1 MLMKNKFSES
11 CCLVMM
17 GTMLSITN
25 VIGQEVIE
33 PHSTVIKKD
42 VVVMNDIKSDDRFNT
57 TAYKGKL
64 YFGVGIGML
73 KVNATNS
80 SQGASATLYGGYSL
94 SEFAS
99 LEARYTTLLS
109 DIDSNGIV
117 SNIAV
122 RNLAVYIKQKLPTSD
137 TFTPYGLLGYGV
149 SYYGDDN
156 DDSLQWGLGFNYAFD
171 TNTAIYFDYI
181 SFYNDTFNESFSEN
195 IELSSYSFGTT
206 FTF

>member
-1 MLMKNKFSES
+1 MENKFSGS
-11 CCLVMM
+11 CCLLII
-17 GTMLSITN
+17 GTLLSITN
-25 VIGQEVIE
+25 AIGQEVVE

-42 VVVMNDIKSDDRFNT
+42 VVVMNDIKSNARFNT
-57 TAYKGKL
+57 AAYEGKL

-73 KVNATNS
+73 RVNASDS
-80 SQGASATLYGGYSL
+80 SKGASATLYGGYSL

-117 SNIAV
+117 SDIDV
-122 RNLAVYIKQKLPTSD
+122 RNLAVYIKQKLPASD

-149 SYYGDDN
+149 SYYGDEN

-171 TNTAIYFDYI
+171 ATTAIYFDYI
-181 SFYNDTFNESFSEN
+181 SFYDDTFNESFSEN